1 MQQNSQQQGV
11 GFQQMPVRI
20 QEPNM
25 HREDFSSQKVMP
37 QNPSV
42 DVSIQRMLTQAGVSN
57 FAQQMQQIG
66 QHLQYLTE
74 RLHYAQNQV
83 QTQAEAQLRE
93 LHQIQQAIVLT
104 MQQMQQA
111 QISANMQ
118 PNLMQ

>member
-1 MQQNSQQQGV
+1 MQQHSQQPSA
-11 GFQQMPVRI
+11 GFQQMQVRI

-25 HREDFSSQKVMP
+25 HREDYSSKTVMP
-37 QNPSV
+37 QGSSFDAN
-42 DVSIQRMLTQAGVSN
+42 IRRTMTQAGVSN
-57 FAQQMQQIG
+57 FAQQLQQIG
-66 QHLQYLTE
+66 QQLQYLME

-93 LHQIQQAIVLT
+93 LQQIQQAINLT

-118 PNLMQ
+118 PNIMQ